1 MDKLQIKLLSKD
13 ATMPERKYKT
23 DAGLDIFAA
32 ENQIIRNNETKVI
45 KTDVAVNIPKGYEGT
60 IRPRSGKSSETSLR
74 VVVGTIDAHYIGP
87 IGVICDCHHKDPYVL
102 VKKGEKIAQLVISP
116 VVTPKVEVVEDF
128 NIETERGEKGF
139 GSSDEEAKSHEVIIS
154 EETGLETGW

>member
-13 ATMPERKYKT
+13 ATKPERKYKT

-32 ENQIIRNNETKVI
+32 ENQIIRRDETKVI
-45 KTDVAVNIPKGYEGT
+45 RTDVAVNIPKGYEGT

-87 IGVICDCHHKDPYVL
+87 IGVICDCHHKDPFVQI
-102 VKKGEKIAQLVISP
+102 KKGDKIAQLVINP
-116 VVTPKVEVVEDF
+116 VVTTEVEEVENFGIDS
-128 NIETERGEKGF
+128 ERGNKGF
-139 GSSDEEAKSHEVIIS
+139 GHSDK
-154 EETGLETGW
+154 